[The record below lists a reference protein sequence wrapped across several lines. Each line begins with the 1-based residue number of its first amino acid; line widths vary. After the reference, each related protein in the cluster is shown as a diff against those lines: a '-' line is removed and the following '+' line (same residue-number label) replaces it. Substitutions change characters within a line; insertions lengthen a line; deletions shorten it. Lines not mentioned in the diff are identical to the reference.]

1 MMLSRSKIKDAF
13 LFIKCLNSRKII
25 NYTKLRLS
33 FYISNLVH
41 NNLHK
46 GKAFS
51 VSIEPTTSCNLSCSE
66 CPSGN
71 KAFSRPTGKIDKEFF
86 FSTIEQLKNHLVY
99 LTLYFQGEPFL
110 HPDFFE
116 MVKYARKNNIYV
128 ATSTNAHFLT
138 EKNAELTVKSG
149 LNRLVIS
156 LDGIDNETYKTYRKG
171 GNFNTVLQGIR
182 NLCNAKKQMNVSHP
196 FVILQFIVFATNE
209 HQIDDIKRIGKEL
222 GVDEVQIKT
231 AQIYDYENG
240 NPLIPENQ
248 KYSRYK
254 KLNDGKYIIKKKIK
268 NQCKRM
274 WQSAVICWDGRIVPC
289 CFDKDAVFQLGNL
302 KNQTFNEIWKNQAY
316 HAFRNQIINNR
327 KSIEIC
333 CNCTE

>member
-1 MMLSRSKIKDAF
+1 MMMSRSKIKDAF
-13 LFIKCLNSRKII
+13 QFIKCLNSKKII

-33 FYISNLVH
+33 FHISNLVH
-41 NNLHK
+41 KNYHK
-46 GKAFS
+46 GDAFS

-71 KAFSRPTGKIDKEFF
+71 KAFSRPTGKIDKIFF
-86 FSTIEQLKNHLVY
+86 YSVIEQLKNHLVY

-116 MVKYARKNNIYV
+116 MVKFARKNNIYV

-156 LDGIDNETYKTYRKG
+156 LDGIDSETYKIYRKG

-209 HQIDDIKRIGKEL
+209 HQIDDIKRLGKEL

-240 NPLIPENQ
+240 NPLIPEYQ

-254 KLNDGKYIIKKKIK
+254 KLDDGKYIIKKKIK
-268 NQCKRM
+268 NQCSRM
-274 WQSAVICWDGRIVPC
+274 WQSAVICWDGRVVPC
-289 CFDKDAVFQLGNL
+289 CFDKDAVYQLGNL
-302 KNQTFNEIWKNQAY
+302 KNQTFSEIWKNQAY
-316 HAFRNQIINNR
+316 NAFRDQIIKNR
-327 KSIEIC
+327 KSIDIC